1 MPANGSTD
9 PSARPDHES
18 VRLESWK
25 EIAAYLNR
33 SVTSVQ
39 RWEQEEGLPVHRLVH
54 AKGGSVYAL
63 THELDLWR
71 NQRDALRHSEDA
83 VPLRGETLE
92 LESGPIFSAPAE
104 SISAERALDARVHRE
119 RRGFVARLS
128 HRPWLVSLLALVT
141 LAGLATLLPWPVASA
156 RILSVRPLV
165 ADLERFGGRLRT
177 GEACDNPYANWSWA
191 SDHERVYFAMP
202 RPLGQG
208 ATDSYALHAVPIA
221 GGEPVEIPLRF
232 PYEVRILDY
241 VPEQS
246 ALLVTGAS
254 EPRPIQIT
262 PSELPLWLVST
273 AGAAPRRIPNLLGN
287 WGDVAADG
295 KTLAFLRHYQEGR
308 SRLFLAQ
315 LDGSTSRDLGTV
327 PADVIRPRW
336 APDGS
341 RLRFFRRG
349 ASRNAF
355 GDSIWERGL
364 GRGAPRALWPG
375 SRGDWT
381 PDGRYFVYDR
391 EDPGAFRLDLFAQ
404 RERNWLDFRTKTP
417 ERLTV
422 GPMSFWAPGVSR
434 DGRQLFAFGRLG
446 RGEMMRLDPKTK
458 ALVPALGG
466 ESAIYVEPSPDGEW
480 LVWVRY
486 PEGTLWKGRADGSQR
501 QPLTS
506 KPLEAHLP
514 RWSPDGQTIVF
525 AGRTPDEPQL
535 GIYRVAAD
543 GSANELLVRSPKPA
557 DNFWDPCWR
566 RDGTLVFS
574 LALSRR
580 PASCSSIRKRGVS
593 RGCRV
598 PRRCVGPSARARVT
612 CWLRQNT
619 RRGFGTCCFGVI
631 ARSGKTSA
639 P

>member
-287 WGDVAADG
+287 WG
-295 KTLAFLRHYQEGR
+295 GR
-308 SRLFLAQ
+308 CSRWQDAGVSSALPG
-315 LDGSTSRDLGTV
+315 GSFSPV
-327 PADVIRPRW
+327 
-336 APDGS
+336 
-341 RLRFFRRG
+341 
-349 ASRNAF
+349 
-355 GDSIWERGL
+355 
-364 GRGAPRALWPG
+364 PRA
-375 SRGDWT
+375 
-381 PDGRYFVYDR
+381 
-391 EDPGAFRLDLFAQ
+391 A
-404 RERNWLDFRTKTP
+404 
-417 ERLTV
+417 
-422 GPMSFWAPGVSR
+422 
-434 DGRQLFAFGRLG
+434 
-446 RGEMMRLDPKTK
+446 
-458 ALVPALGG
+458 
-466 ESAIYVEPSPDGEW
+466 
-480 LVWVRY
+480 
-486 PEGTLWKGRADGSQR
+486 
-501 QPLTS
+501 
-506 KPLEAHLP
+506 
-514 RWSPDGQTIVF
+514 
-525 AGRTPDEPQL
+525 
-535 GIYRVAAD
+535 
-543 GSANELLVRSPKPA
+543 
-557 DNFWDPCWR
+557 R
-566 RDGTLVFS
+566 RID
-574 LALSRR
+574 
-580 PASCSSIRKRGVS
+580 
-593 RGCRV
+593 
-598 PRRCVGPSARARVT
+598 
-612 CWLRQNT
+612 
-619 RRGFGTCCFGVI
+619 
-631 ARSGKTSA
+631 
-639 P
+639 